1 MARYKVVDLS
11 PKFLAVDLEKPLLP
25 SSFSH
30 TVHHLLEHDFDLSGI
45 DTRYRN
51 DETGACAEG
60 EVSSRSIE
68 RLCREHVTF
77 IALAT
82 NGIRFPSRPL
92 RAFPPA
98 RRTP

>member
-1 MARYKVVDLS
+1 MHDEDDLHE
-11 PKFLAVDLEKPLLP
+11 PEHD
-25 SSFSH
+25 
-30 TVHHLLEHDFDLSGI
+30 HLLDHEFDLSLF
-45 DTRYRN
+45 DTRDRN
-51 DETGACAEG
+51 DQSGASAYPPGMLLKVILCAYAQG
-60 EVSSRSIE
+60 VVSSRGIE

-77 IALAT
+77 IALGT